1 MVFYRRP
8 HPASDEMATVS
19 APLYLFSLPSVEAG
33 TLALIIIDALVL
45 SALVLIAAINAT
57 TFSSKGLTEKI

>member
-8 HPASDEMATVS
+8 HPASDKMATVF
-19 APLYLFSLPSVEAG
+19 ALLYLFS